1 MRQAFLQQIN
11 PTAPVQKGPKRGGP
25 SLRTEL
31 LVGELDL
38 DGLIGSFELNL
49 RCHRLVNRA
58 CARRLR
64 CFHLPPIIPQSV
76 ALFQLH
82 AYG

>member
-1 MRQAFLQQIN
+1 
-11 PTAPVQKGPKRGGP
+11 
-25 SLRTEL
+25 
-31 LVGELDL
+31 
-38 DGLIGSFELNL
+38 
-49 RCHRLVNRA
+49 VNRA

-82 AYG
+82 GYG